1 MKMGNDKNLQVICKG
16 SLHAF
21 SVTTFAVE
29 EINLIFGNTFAHI
42 HTPTNTNS
50 ECAFYKAQVFATFS
64 MHSMKTGL
72 ENSPS

>member
-21 SVTTFAVE
+21 SVTTFTVE

-42 HTPTNTNS
+42 HTHPQIQILNVHFTRHRCLLLFLS
-50 ECAFYKAQVFATFS
+50 I
-64 MHSMKTGL
+64 
-72 ENSPS
+72 P